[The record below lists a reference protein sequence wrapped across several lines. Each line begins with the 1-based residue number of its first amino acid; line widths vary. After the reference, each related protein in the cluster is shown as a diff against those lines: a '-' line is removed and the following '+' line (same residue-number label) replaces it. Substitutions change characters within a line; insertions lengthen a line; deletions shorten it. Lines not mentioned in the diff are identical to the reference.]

1 MGTPDLSWAG
11 WHLAWFARW
20 IRNRHVILNR
30 VDSLELTVI
39 GVSHKVGLS
48 PLLFIGGD
56 FFVAVTIHLTIEP
69 ERGRPVSVA
78 RVCDPQILR
87 QVARAA
93 ILQARRRADVA
104 RSRDVT
110 LGRLCSDEADTLEKH
125 LSELVSGLATCSAV
139 Q

>member
-1 MGTPDLSWAG
+1 MAL
-11 WHLAWFARW
+11 
-20 IRNRHVILNR
+20 
-30 VDSLELTVI
+30 
-39 GVSHKVGLS
+39 
-48 PLLFIGGD
+48 
-56 FFVAVTIHLTIEP
+56 TIHLTIEP
-69 ERGRPVSVA
+69 AQGRPVSVA

-110 LGRLCSDEADTLEKH
+110 LGRLCLDEAEQLERH
-125 LSELVSGLATCSAV
+125 LSELVSGLSTCSAV